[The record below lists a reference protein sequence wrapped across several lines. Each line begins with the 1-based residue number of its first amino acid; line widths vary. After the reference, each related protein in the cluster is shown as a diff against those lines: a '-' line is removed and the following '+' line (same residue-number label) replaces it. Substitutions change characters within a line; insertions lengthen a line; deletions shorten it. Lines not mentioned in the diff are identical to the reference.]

1 MSFSIRLAND
11 EATVEPGSSAPV
23 AFEIVNSGD
32 KEAEFEVSLEGL
44 DPEWAAIPVPT
55 LWVNPGE
62 MKVERIFI
70 KPPRESES
78 KAGVYPFVIR
88 VRSMDS
94 GESKTAQSSLA
105 VNSFSNVSIE
115 ATPKRA
121 SVNVSNRST
130 VFDVTIMNLGNTDES
145 LQIYAS
151 DVDDLIAFD
160 FGTSQ
165 VNLSPG
171 QQSIVQMTATAAKV
185 KAFQS
190 MAIAPVTVST
200 RSTDNPA
207 VAASSQ
213 VHVEVRPL
221 ISTGPLIAILAV
233 LVVLVGW
240 ILSIP
245 KAPVI
250 NSYAVQPREALIG
263 GSFELSWNTSN
274 ANSVTIVYG
283 TTTLDKLPPDGQTS
297 LPANELG
304 DQEIQ
309 IYAIAGKVR
318 SDAVTVP
325 VQVTEPP
332 TVPQAEILA
341 FSAKQSEVPIGSSVV
356 LEYRLNDAATYAYL
370 EPIGQIEP
378 QANSI
383 QVPSPPDDLPGK
395 GVKTITYTLMV
406 KNVTGQQAAVKKVTV
421 RFVKESKAVIS
432 KFEADPVEVDPLI
445 GRTTLRWQVSN
456 AVRIELQY
464 GDRKDELTSMD
475 DRRDFV
481 LNEDTTFT
489 ITAYDAQG
497 LETKKTISVK
507 MKKPVEPIEPTV
519 DPGGTT
525 GTTGTTTNG
534 GTTGT
539 NPPTGGTTRPAG
551 AGGRV

>member
-1 MSFSIRLAND
+1 MSFTIRLAND
-11 EATVEPGSSAPV
+11 EATVEPGSSVPV

-55 LWVNPGE
+55 LWVEPGE
-62 MKVERIFI
+62 TKVERVFI

-78 KAGVYPFVIR
+78 KAGIYPFVIR

-94 GESKTAQSSLA
+94 GEAKTVQSSLA

-121 SVNVSNRST
+121 SVNVSNRAT
-130 VFDVTIMNLGNTDES
+130 VFDVTVMNLGNTDEN

-160 FGTSQ
+160 FGISQ
-165 VNLSPG
+165 LNLAPG
-171 QQSIVQMTATAAKV
+171 QQTVVQMTATAAKA
-185 KAFQS
+185 KAFQG

-200 RSTDNPA
+200 RSSDNPA

-213 VHVEVRPL
+213 VHVEVRP
-221 ISTGPLIAILAV
+221 IVSPGPLIAILGV

-245 KAPVI
+245 KAPLI
-250 NSYAVQPREALIG
+250 DSYSVEPREALIG
-263 GSFELSWNTSN
+263 QSFDVTWDTSN
-274 ANSVTIVYG
+274 ASSVTIVYG
-283 TTTLDKLPPDGQTS
+283 TTTLDKLPPDGQTK
-297 LPANELG
+297 LPASELG

-318 SDAVTVP
+318 SEAITVP
-325 VQVTEPP
+325 VKVTEPP
-332 TVPQAEILA
+332 TVPEAAILS
-341 FSAKQSEVPIGSSVV
+341 FSAKQTEVPIGSSVV

-378 QANSI
+378 KANSI

-406 KNVTGQQAAVKKVTV
+406 KNVTGKEAPVKKVTV
-421 RFVKESKAVIS
+421 RFVKDSKAVIS
-432 KFEADPVEVDPLI
+432 TFEANPVEVDPLI
-445 GRTTLRWQVSN
+445 GRTTIRWQVSN
-456 AVRIELQY
+456 AVRVVLEY
-464 GDRKDELTSMD
+464 GSSKDELTSLD

-481 LNEDTTFT
+481 LNEDTVFT
-489 ITAYDAQG
+489 ITAFDAQG
-497 LETKKTISVK
+497 LETKKTIAVK
-507 MKKPVEPIEPTV
+507 IKKPVEPTEPTA

-525 GTTGTTTNG
+525 GDPVTT

-539 NPPTGGTTRPAG
+539 NPPGGGTTRPPG
-551 AGGRV
+551 NGGRV

>member
-11 EATVEPGSSAPV
+11 EATVEPGSSVPV

-55 LWVNPGE
+55 LWVEPGE
-62 MKVERIFI
+62 TKVERVFI

-78 KAGVYPFVIR
+78 KAGIYPFVIR

-94 GESKTAQSSLA
+94 GETKTVQSSLA

-121 SVNVSNRST
+121 SVNVSNRSA
-130 VFDVTIMNLGNTDES
+130 VFDVTVMNLGNTDEN
-145 LQIYAS
+145 LQVYAS

-160 FGTSQ
+160 FGVSQ
-165 VNLSPG
+165 LNLAPG
-171 QQSIVQMTATAAKV
+171 QQTIVQMTATAAKV
-185 KAFQS
+185 KAFQG

-200 RSTDNPA
+200 RSSDNPA

-213 VHVEVRPL
+213 VHVEVRP
-221 ISTGPLIAILAV
+221 IVSPGPLIAILGV
-233 LVVLVGW
+233 LIVLVGW
-240 ILSIP
+240 FLSIP
-245 KAPVI
+245 KAPVV
-250 NSYAVQPREALIG
+250 NSYSVQPRDVLVGE
-263 GSFELSWNTSN
+263 SFEVTWDTSN
-274 ANSVTIVYG
+274 ASSVTIVYG
-283 TTTLDKLPPDGQTS
+283 TTTLDKLPPDGTTK
-297 LPANELG
+297 LPAGELG
-304 DQEIQ
+304 DQQLE

-318 SDAVTVP
+318 SEAIQVP
-325 VQVTEPP
+325 VKVTEPP
-332 TVPQAEILA
+332 TVPEAAILS
-341 FSAKQSEVPIGSSVV
+341 FSAKQTEVPIGSSVV

-378 QANSI
+378 SANSI

-406 KNVTGQQAAVKKVTV
+406 KNVTGKEAPVKKVTV

-432 KFEADPVEVDPLI
+432 TFEADPVEVDPLI

-456 AVRIELQY
+456 AVRVVLQY
-464 GDRKDELTSMD
+464 GESKDELTSLD

-481 LNEDTTFT
+481 LNEDTVFT

-507 MKKPVEPIEPTV
+507 VKKPVEPVEPTV

-525 GTTGTTTNG
+525 GGDPPTT

-539 NPPTGGTTRPAG
+539 NPPTGGTTRPPG
-551 AGGRV
+551 NGGRV